1 MENAI
6 NFKGF
11 YFAYPGSEKL
21 VLKDINLEIKKG
33 SFTVLTGPS
42 GAGKTTLCKAMC
54 GIIPYYYGGKYAGD
68 VEVLGE
74 TTKGKRVSDIAM
86 KLGLMLEDY
95 ESQLVSLTCGEEVA
109 FSLLNHGYKPN
120 DVDNM
125 VSEALSEVGLKGR
138 EDYRLEELSGGQK
151 QRLLLASLIAIKPE
165 ILVLDEPV
173 SAMDPE
179 GSRELYK
186 LIYNLHKKHN
196 ITVVVVEHNINFILP
211 YITDLVV
218 IKEGVKI
225 VNGPLFEAASK
236 VSEDEH
242 LSSMLPTLLQ
252 LKFKL
257 EKEYN
262 VCLKEWRNEEEAFK
276 ELETLFEG
284 RIQND

>member
-11 YFAYPGSEKL
+11 YFSYQGSEKL

-68 VEVLGE
+68 VEVFGE

-109 FSLLNHGYKPN
+109 FSLLNHGYKPD
-120 DVDNM
+120 DVDKM
-125 VSEALSEVGLKGR
+125 VSDALSEVGLKGR

-179 GSRELYK
+179 GSQALYK
-186 LIYNLHKKHN
+186 LIDKIHKKHN

-225 VNGPLFEAASK
+225 VSGPLFEAASK
-236 VSEDEH
+236 ICEDEH
-242 LSSMLPTLLQ
+242 LSPVLPTLLQ

-262 VCLKEWRNEEEAFK
+262 VELKEWRNEEEALS

-284 RIQND
+284 RKQG